1 LRDDQRPASDVVV
14 NWTGKGANMLIHNLM
29 GGTALVDTL
38 IATACR
44 FAGTRPAGSRP
55 GGARPA
61 GSRPAG
67 THRPVRVLVE

>member
-1 LRDDQRPASDVVV
+1 
-14 NWTGKGANMLIHNLM
+14 MLIHNLM